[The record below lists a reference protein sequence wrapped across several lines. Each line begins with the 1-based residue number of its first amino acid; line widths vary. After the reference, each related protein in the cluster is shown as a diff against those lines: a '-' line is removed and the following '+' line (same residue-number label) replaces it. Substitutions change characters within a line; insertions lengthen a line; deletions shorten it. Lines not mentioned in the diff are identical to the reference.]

1 MALPLRPAI
10 GRADIS
16 IPAFLWPLLGLLFLP
31 VAALAGMSAARSVT
45 LVVIGVGGIAVFAL
59 AVLSPPAAIVGLLFA
74 AGFARV
80 QLGTGTGSPLVASL
94 LVAFAITVAWI
105 LRMIFRRNFRIVNS
119 PVTFPLIAF
128 VTMNVLSLIWSRAT
142 VDPRISVPPTYI
154 RVQVAALMVIVLSA
168 ATVLIVGGMVRR
180 HYWLKWYLGI
190 LFTIGVLHE
199 ALIVV
204 HGPDNLVMG
213 RGLIPM
219 WCICLAAGQAVI
231 NIRLA
236 AWARIGMI
244 AVSAFCFYGL
254 VTHQDWISGWLPAAL
269 SVLVV
274 FLLRGRATA
283 IVTLI
288 VGACLLVVLW
298 GTIYQI
304 FTVDK
309 VQQGTLGGDT
319 KRTALWQRT
328 LETIAPSPW
337 IGSGPAGYALAEV
350 QFYPNQALS
359 AHSNYID
366 VIAESG
372 VIGLVFFVWFLG
384 AALRVGYRA
393 QHRLRNLGDMFGGA
407 VAVGALGGTVGIILA
422 MALGDWVI
430 PFVYNQTIAGFDY
443 TIESW
448 LGIGMLVALD
458 AICRTSGV
466 EKA

>member
-1 MALPLRPAI
+1 MALPLRPVIA
-10 GRADIS
+10 RADFS
-16 IPAFLWPLLGLLFLP
+16 APAFIWPLLGLLCLP
-31 VAALAGMSAARSVT
+31 IAALAGMSAARSLT
-45 LVVIGVGGIAVFAL
+45 LVIIGVGGIAVFAL
-59 AVLSPPAAIVGLLFA
+59 GLLSPPAAIAGLIFA

-94 LVAFAITVAWI
+94 LVAFAITAAWI
-105 LRMIFRRNFRIVNS
+105 LRMIFGRNLRIVNS
-119 PVTFPLIAF
+119 PVTFPLVAF
-128 VTMNVLSLIWSRAT
+128 VTMNVLSLLWSRAT
-142 VDPRISVPPTYI
+142 LDPRIFVPPTFI
-154 RVQVAALMVIVLSA
+154 RVQVASLMVIVLSA
-168 ATVLIVGGMVRR
+168 TTVLIVGGSVRR

-190 LFTIGVLHE
+190 LFAIGVLHE

-204 HGPDNLVMG
+204 HGPDHLVMG

-231 NIRLA
+231 NTRLA
-236 AWARIGMI
+236 GWARVGMLLI
-244 AVSAFCFYGL
+244 SAFCFYGL
-254 VTHQDWISGWLPAAL
+254 LTHQDWISGWLPAAL

-274 FLLRGRATA
+274 FLLRGRVTA
-283 IVTLI
+283 VVTL
-288 VGACLLVVLW
+288 VVAACLLVVLW

-309 VQQGTLGGDT
+309 VQQGTLGGES
-319 KRTALWQRT
+319 KRTSLWART
-328 LETIAPSPW
+328 LATVAPSPW

-350 QFYPNQALS
+350 QFYPNEALS

-372 VIGLVFFVWFLG
+372 VIGLVFFMWFLG
-384 AALRVGYRA
+384 AALWVGYRA
-393 QHRLRNLGDMFGGA
+393 QRLLRSRGDMLGGSI
-407 VAVGALGGTVGIILA
+407 AVGALAGLVGIILA

-443 TIESW
+443 TIETW

-458 AICRTSGV
+458 AISRTSTAEAV
-466 EKA
+466 

>member
-1 MALPLRPAI
+1 MTLPLRPAI
-10 GRADIS
+10 GRADRS
-16 IPAFLWPLLGLLFLP
+16 DSVALWPLLSLLCLP
-31 VAALAGMSAARSVT
+31 LAALAGMSATRSLT
-45 LVVIGVGGIAVFAL
+45 LVILGVGGMAVFAL
-59 AVLSPPAAIVGLLFA
+59 GVLSPPAAIAGLILA

-94 LVAFAITVAWI
+94 LVALAITAAWI
-105 LRMIFRRNFRIVNS
+105 LRMIFGRNLRIVNS

-142 VDPRISVPPTYI
+142 LDPRIFVPPTFI
-154 RVQVAALMVIVLSA
+154 RVQVAALMVVVLSA
-168 ATVLIVGGMVRR
+168 AAVLMVGSTVRR

-190 LFTIGVLHE
+190 LFVIGVLHE

-204 HGPDNLVMG
+204 HGPDHLVMG

-231 NIRLA
+231 NTRLP

-244 AVSAFCFYGL
+244 AISIFCFYGL
-254 VTHQDWISGWLPAAL
+254 LTHQDWISGWLPAAL
-269 SVLVV
+269 SVLIV

-283 IVTLI
+283 AVTLI
-288 VGACLLVVLW
+288 VASCLLVVLW

-319 KRTALWQRT
+319 KRTALWERT
-328 LETIAPSPW
+328 LATIAPSPW
-337 IGSGPAGYALAEV
+337 LGSGPAGYALAEV

-372 VIGLVFFVWFLG
+372 VIGLTFFVWFLG
-384 AALRVGYRA
+384 ATLCVGYRA
-393 QHRLRNLGDMFGGA
+393 QRRLRRTGDAFGGA
-407 VAVGALGGTVGIILA
+407 VAVGALGGVVGIILA

-443 TIESW
+443 TIETW

-458 AICRTSGV
+458 AISRAPAAEAV
-466 EKA
+466 